1 MKKIITRIDE
11 FLADT
16 KTKPVTAPPKPGTKP
31 TPPGIAPTTR
41 PSVDPRPIAGS
52 EEVETPVAPPKPGT
66 KPTPPGIAP
75 ATRPSVDPRPLA
87 AKDVVNRFMEELKN
101 AKQSIKFDIE
111 KLKKVYGK

>member
-31 TPPGIAPTTR
+31 NPPGIAPT
-41 PSVDPRPIAGS
+41 
-52 EEVETPVAPPKPGT
+52 
-66 KPTPPGIAP
+66 
-75 ATRPSVDPRPLA
+75 TRPSVDPRPLA

-101 AKQSIKFDIE
+101 AKQSIKFDVE
-111 KLKKVYGK
+111 KLKKIYGK